1 MKPTKREKRAYI
13 DWLVSP
19 AGTRPEPFLRPFT
32 PGFYS
37 RMLIWARSRCSG
49 VRVEFSHLRRIFLPS
64 PPRVKALAL
73 RRYARAFGT
82 TVFVE
87 TGTATGQTTGLVAD
101 LFQRCTTIELSKELH
116 AKALANLARFPH
128 VACLQGDSGAMLT
141 QVLERIDVPALF
153 WLDAHA
159 SGGNTADAGYDPI
172 DKELEAIYAH
182 PVKRHVILIDDA
194 RGHAVSKITAN
205 APASHEVSVRND
217 IIRIVP
223 RRAAP

>member
-1 MKPTKREKRAYI
+1 MKPTKREKRAYV
-13 DWLVSP
+13 DWLVSS
-19 AGTRPEPFLRPFT
+19 AGTRPEHFLRAFT

-37 RMLIWARSRCSG
+37 QMLIWARNR
-49 VRVEFSHLRRIFLPS
+49 RVEFGRLQHIYLPS
-64 PPRVKALAL
+64 SPRVKVLAL
-73 RRYARAFGT
+73 RRYARAYGA